1 MLQDNPENQPIQFN
15 LHIQNPPRFFLI
27 AAMLLLASILIRNLW
42 VSDDAFITMRVID
55 NFLRGYGLVWNVGER
70 VQVFTHPL
78 WLFVIL
84 PFARIFK
91 DPLYALYV
99 PSLLISLTAIYLFLS
114 RFALTPRTITLTTIA
129 LGGSMAFMD
138 YSSSGLENPLSHLLL
153 VIFMIVFFRADSSPL
168 RKLFRLALLM
178 ALGTLNRLDDSL
190 LFLPALAYQFW
201 QCRSQL
207 RTAIG
212 VTLAGFLPLIAWEVF
227 ATFYYGF
234 PFPNTYYAKAQT
246 GLETLYL
253 LKQGTAYFSNSIH
266 WDPFTLGA
274 ILLGLISV
282 AF

>member
-129 LGGSMAFMD
+129 
-138 YSSSGLENPLSHLLL
+138 
-153 VIFMIVFFRADSSPL
+153 
-168 RKLFRLALLM
+168 
-178 ALGTLNRLDDSL
+178 
-190 LFLPALAYQFW
+190 
-201 QCRSQL
+201 
-207 RTAIG
+207 
-212 VTLAGFLPLIAWEVF
+212 
-227 ATFYYGF
+227 
-234 PFPNTYYAKAQT
+234 
-246 GLETLYL
+246 
-253 LKQGTAYFSNSIH
+253 
-266 WDPFTLGA
+266 
-274 ILLGLISV
+274 
-282 AF
+282 